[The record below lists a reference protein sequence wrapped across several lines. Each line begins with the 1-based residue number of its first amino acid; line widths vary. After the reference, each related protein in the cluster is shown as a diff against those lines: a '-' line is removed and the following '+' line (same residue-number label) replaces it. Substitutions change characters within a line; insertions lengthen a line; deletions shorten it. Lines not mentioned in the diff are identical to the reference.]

1 MRQPPHSAI
10 KPNTTE
16 EVKVKLSANFN
27 EALDQ
32 VKAGTYPASVLRIE
46 DHVSKKGTRCVKV
59 LFRIKGG
66 DFDGRGLS
74 CIFPLE
80 GKAAGFFR
88 KFVQA
93 VKSDYAEGDIDSE
106 ELIGKDVR
114 LLVSEGRKIEGERS
128 YSKIQV
134 YSADSISL
142 SNSVTTEGDEQ

>member
-1 MRQPPHSAI
+1 M
-10 KPNTTE
+10 
-16 EVKVKLSANFN
+16 KLTANFN

-32 VKAGTYPASVLRIE
+32 VKAGAYPASVLRIE

-59 LFRIKGG
+59 LFKIKGG

-93 VKSDYAEGDIDSE
+93 VKPDYAEGDIDSE

-128 YSKIQV
+128 YSKIFV
-134 YSADSISL
+134 YPSQSEQGDESSIG
-142 SNSVTTEGDEQ
+142 VGDEQ

>member
-1 MRQPPHSAI
+1 M
-10 KPNTTE
+10 
-16 EVKVKLSANFN
+16 KLTANFN

-32 VKAGTYPASVLRIE
+32 VKAGSYPAAVLRIE

-59 LFRIKGG
+59 LFKIKGG

-93 VKSDYAEGDIDSE
+93 VKPDYAEGDIESE

-128 YSKIQV
+128 YSKILV
-134 YSADSISL
+134 YAADSIPSDNQVA
-142 SNSVTTEGDEQ
+142 SEGDEQ